1 MQLSHVMHD
10 QTDSSLLTQL
20 QLYGRTHSIYSDTRG
35 CNGTEEVWK
44 IIAANAANNMVGV
57 YCTCMAASGVGLLL
71 SKLACGVCMYIYI
84 HCIVQNF
91 DRGNIDGLASFR
103 SLTGKI
109 LTNSPLDNLY
119 LLYN

>member
-10 QTDSSLLTQL
+10 QTDSSSLSQL

-35 CNGTEEVWK
+35 CSGIEEVWK
-44 IIAANAANNMVGV
+44 IIAANNMVGV
-57 YCTCMAASGVGLLL
+57 YCTCMAASGVGAFV
-71 SKLACGVCMYIYI
+71 SKLTCGVHMYIYI

-103 SLTGKI
+103 SLMGNI
-109 LTNSPLDNLY
+109 DVYYVS
-119 LLYN
+119 